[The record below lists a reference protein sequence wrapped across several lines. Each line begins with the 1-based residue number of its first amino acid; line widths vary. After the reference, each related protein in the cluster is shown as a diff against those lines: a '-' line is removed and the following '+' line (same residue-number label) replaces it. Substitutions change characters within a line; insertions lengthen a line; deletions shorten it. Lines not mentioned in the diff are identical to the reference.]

1 MIHIYNITKNKSV
14 LTITSLTKLRCV
26 FCRTF
31 HLNHLSTELITVV
44 FFWCRHML
52 SFKNKFLFHFIA
64 KCCRF
69 WTSMT
74 YICPQCMLFSNI
86 VVALWNI
93 FFSMFIFQSMK
104 LEQLLIQ
111 NKDLLKTNQIKYVII
126 CFMHVFMVLFTCC
139 NWYCLKGCAWFATFF
154 IVLVYFKVDINT
166 SFYMNCVG
174 TGNFEKKVHT

>member
-1 MIHIYNITKNKSV
+1 M

-74 YICPQCMLFSNI
+74 YICPLYAFLQYCGGTVKYFLLHVYFSEYETWAASNPKQRS
-86 VVALWNI
+86 V
-93 FFSMFIFQSMK
+93 
-104 LEQLLIQ
+104 
-111 NKDLLKTNQIKYVII
+111 KDQPNQICDYLFYA
-126 CFMHVFMVLFTCC
+126 CFMVLFTCC